1 FKNIIICHC
10 GVLLIL
16 IVDLGRS
23 LSTDY
28 TALFSFH
35 TPEMIIAL
43 RVLLNSNKFTK
54 DYRVDVS
61 ITQSSFKLKTKT
73 SYEVVNDLVKSGR

>member
-35 TPEMIIAL
+35 TPEMIIARAYRL
-43 RVLLNSNKFTK
+43 PIKVTINMKILIASDLLKNFHS
-54 DYRVDVS
+54 
-61 ITQSSFKLKTKT
+61 
-73 SYEVVNDLVKSGR
+73 

>member
-1 FKNIIICHC
+1 MSLNKDRHFRFYRRRQHFPRTFAQYCLQWIIMGWFIQLKNIIIRHC

-28 TALFSFH
+28 TALSSFH
-35 TPEMIIAL
+35 TPEIIIAL
-43 RVLLNSNKFTK
+43 
-54 DYRVDVS
+54 
-61 ITQSSFKLKTKT
+61 
-73 SYEVVNDLVKSGR
+73 E